1 MYAGQ
6 EPPQPAWRE
15 EWLTSLLYSWVGV
28 VGRVGVG
35 EVWNRTDIRWQ
46 RGGVNVDLVINVT
59 SSRPGPVMMSI
70 IHIYL

>member
-1 MYAGQ
+1 MGVAVGLGMGRG
-6 EPPQPAWRE
+6 EVRE
-15 EWLTSLLYSWVGV
+15 GWVGV

-35 EVWNRTDIRWQ
+35 EVWNTTDIRWQ